1 MTPEICTYCGQAIG
15 KVDTWAIP
23 ESMIIQKEVCICAAI
38 KDTTGYIWR
47 GHRHSDCI
55 SSAMEAGR
63 SLPHTSESTWQG
75 FVTSANRFV
84 NRHEGFDLQ
93 EAAGISSADRSGY
106 RTTRRLFSED
116 LY

>member
-1 MTPEICTYCGQAIG
+1 MLKEI
-15 KVDTWAIP
+15 
-23 ESMIIQKEVCICAAI
+23 CICAAI

-63 SLPHTSESTWQG
+63 SIPMQKESEWQG
-75 FVTSANRFV
+75 FVTSNNRFV
-84 NRHEGFDLQ
+84 NRYEGYDLQ
-93 EAAGISSADRSGY
+93 IAARLPSQGGGY
-106 RTTRRLFSED
+106 RNKRLFSED